1 MTREP
6 HSERLAP
13 QTRLGPYEIEGPIG
27 EGGMGVVYRAL
38 DTKFGRPVAI
48 KFVSA
53 DLADAGARHRFR
65 REAQTASSLN
75 HPHILTV
82 HDIGEHEGREYL
94 VTEFVDGGTLRE
106 WHAAETRTGGRSLTC
121 SSALP
126 TASPRP
132 IKQGSF
138 TATSSL
144 TTSSSRS
151 MATPSSPT
159 LVWPSSWKRRMPR
172 RPRARSQPGTR
183 VSGAIVGTFAY
194 MSPEQAAGRPVDAR
208 SDVFSLGVVLYQLL
222 SGRQPFAGATELEI
236 LQKIQHQTPDPLG
249 PDMPAPL
256 RMVVEKALE
265 KDPADRYQTMR
276 DMVVDLRRLVRSTVT
291 MDAPAVPARS
301 GRWLVAAAIVA
312 ARRCGWTPHVAAV
325 APIGRQWRGRGDSV
339 DRGAAAAEPV
349 ERS

>member
-1 MTREP
+1 
-6 HSERLAP
+6 
-13 QTRLGPYEIEGPIG
+13 
-27 EGGMGVVYRAL
+27 MGVVYRAL

-82 HDIGEHEGREYL
+82 HDIGEHEGRDYL

-106 WHAAETRTGGRSLTC
+106 WHAAETRTWRQVVDLLVGVADGLAAAHQAGIVHRDIKPDNILVTKHGYAKLADFGLAKLVEAADAEAPTRAVAGGH
-121 SSALP
+121 
-126 TASPRP
+126 
-132 IKQGSF
+132 
-138 TATSSL
+138 
-144 TTSSSRS
+144 
-151 MATPSSPT
+151 
-159 LVWPSSWKRRMPR
+159 
-172 RPRARSQPGTR
+172 TR
-183 VSGAIVGTFAY
+183 VGTIVGTFAY

-291 MDAPAVPARS
+291 MDAPAVPARP
-301 GRWLVAAAIVA
+301 GRWLVAAAIVVVV
-312 ARRCGWTPHVAAV
+312 VAA
-325 APIGRQWRGRGDSV
+325 GLLTWQLRRQSAASWR
-339 DRGAAAAEPV
+339 
-349 ERS
+349 

>member
-1 MTREP
+1 
-6 HSERLAP
+6 
-13 QTRLGPYEIEGPIG
+13 
-27 EGGMGVVYRAL
+27 MGVVYRAL

-53 DLADAGARHRFR
+53 DLGDAGARHRFR

-94 VTEFVDGGTLRE
+94 VTEFVDGGTLRD
-106 WHAAETRTGGRSLTC
+106 WHAAESRTWRQVVDLLIGVADGLAAAHQAGIVHRDIKPDNILVTKHGYAKLADFGLAKLVEAADAEAPTR
-121 SSALP
+121 AV
-126 TASPRP
+126 TA
-132 IKQGSF
+132 GH
-138 TATSSL
+138 
-144 TTSSSRS
+144 
-151 MATPSSPT
+151 
-159 LVWPSSWKRRMPR
+159 
-172 RPRARSQPGTR
+172 TR
-183 VSGAIVGTFAY
+183 VGAVVGTFAY

-249 PDMPAPL
+249 PDLPAPL

-291 MDAPAVPARS
+291 MDAPVSSCAAWALARGCGHR
-301 GRWLVAAAIVA
+301 GR
-312 ARRCGWTPHVAAV
+312 RRCGWTPYVAAV

-339 DRGAAAAEPV
+339 DRGTAAAEPV